1 MRRIKPL
8 NNSGVTIIELLV
20 AMTAFSVMILI
31 IGLATMQ
38 LGKMYYK
45 GISSAK
51 TQEVSRDA
59 MASIF
64 EQAAFTTGNIDYATA
79 KDYGPSSDRIAVQ
92 ATCIGNTRY
101 SYVLDRKQNSSLSS
115 GHDSANKEIKHVL
128 WQDTSDGN
136 CEPVDLTQDAPSAD
150 GKELL
155 GDNMRLSELLI
166 DSPPTSPDIIKIG
179 IGVFYGESD
188 LIEYSGPTPESCKT
202 GDISSQ
208 WCAFSKLSTRAY
220 RRYPRTI

>member
-8 NNSGVTIIELLV
+8 GDNSGVTIIELLV

-45 GISSAK
+45 GISSTK

-64 EQAAFTTGNIDYATA
+64 EQAAFTTGNIDPATP
-79 KDYGPSSDRIAVQ
+79 KDYGPGGDRVSVN

-101 SYVLDRKQNSSLSS
+101 SYVIDRKQNPSLST
-115 GHDSANKEIKHVL
+115 GHDRTNKEIKHVL

-136 CEPVDLTQDAPSAD
+136 CTPVDLTLDVPTAE

-155 GDNMRLSELLI
+155 GDNMRLSELRI
-166 DSPPTSPDIIKIG
+166 EAPTSPDIVEID
-179 IGVFYGESD
+179 IGVFYGESE
-188 LIEYSGPTPESCKT
+188 LIDYSGSTPKSCKSS
-202 GDISSQ
+202 DVSSQ